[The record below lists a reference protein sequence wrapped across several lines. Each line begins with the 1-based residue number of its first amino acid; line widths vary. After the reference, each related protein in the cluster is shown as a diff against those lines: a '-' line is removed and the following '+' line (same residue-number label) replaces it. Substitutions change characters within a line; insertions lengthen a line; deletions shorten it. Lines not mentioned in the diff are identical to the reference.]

1 MRWRHPRHGVMMP
14 DRFIPLAERSGLIR
28 SLTMFAVQTALAQA
42 RTWREAGMEL
52 TVSVNLSTRDLIDVS
67 LPEEIAGLLD
77 EARVPPHLLE
87 LEITESVIMADP
99 MRARGVVTRLREM
112 GVKVAIDDFGSGYSS
127 LGYLKSLPVNDLKI
141 DKSFVIN
148 MMEDSGDLVIVQSTI
163 ELAHNLGLTVIAEGV
178 ESDETWRRLRALGCD
193 VAQGWLIGRPLPAAD
208 FANWL
213 NRGGFVPPAARWSA

>member
-1 MRWRHPRHGVMMP
+1 
-14 DRFIPLAERSGLIR
+14 
-28 SLTMFAVQTALAQA
+28 
-42 RTWREAGMEL
+42 
-52 TVSVNLSTRDLIDVS
+52 
-67 LPEEIAGLLD
+67 
-77 EARVPPHLLE
+77 
-87 LEITESVIMADP
+87 MADP

-178 ESDETWRRLRALGCD
+178 ESDETWRRLRTLGCD

-213 NRGGFVPPAARWSA
+213 NRGGFAPPAARWSA